1 MRKANQLKMA
11 ENSPKRIIATAGLA
25 AKILVLTAL
34 ALVYLA
40 AAAEA
45 QAVPTC
51 GFQVGGAVCGDGRC
65 CSRFGYC
72 GSGPA
77 YCGFGC
83 QSNCHEGPALAPTPT
98 LAGVELV
105 KVGEQ
110 CGIQAGGAM
119 CANNL
124 CCSQFGFCG
133 LGAQYCGVGCQSNC
147 HGSPTT
153 VEPVKAVQQC
163 GIQGGGALCAN
174 GLCCSQFGFCGLG
187 AKYCGVGCQSQ
198 CSGP

>member
-11 ENSPKRIIATAGLA
+11 ENSPKRIIAIAGLA

-83 QSNCHEGPALAPTPT
+83 QSNCHEGPAPAPTPT

-124 CCSQFGFCG
+124 CCSQFGPKVG
-133 LGAQYCGVGCQSNC
+133 LPTQDLTSRPNALGMLGFKLGLPTQDSTSRPNTLGVAS
-147 HGSPTT
+147 
-153 VEPVKAVQQC
+153 
-163 GIQGGGALCAN
+163 
-174 GLCCSQFGFCGLG
+174 
-187 AKYCGVGCQSQ
+187 
-198 CSGP
+198 